1 MEKIIEIDLLEL
13 DDLLERYNRKKV
25 SLSLIEY
32 IIKQTPN
39 FKKNDN
45 LQIIINTKIK
55 DIDCVSLIKGGLK
68 EAYNNNLKKHFYND
82 IIQII
87 YLIIGVAIIFI
98 YTLLKQSIAKELVLI
113 SGWVFIWSVVELE
126 LFSDSES
133 RKRRII
139 LNKLLLSEFVV
150 NQV

>member
-1 MEKIIEIDLLEL
+1 M
-13 DDLLERYNRKKV
+13 
-25 SLSLIEY
+25 
-32 IIKQTPN
+32 
-39 FKKNDN
+39 
-45 LQIIINTKIK
+45 
-55 DIDCVSLIKGGLK
+55 SLIKEGLK
-68 EAYNNNLKKHFYND
+68 EEYNNNLKKHFYND

>member
-45 LQIIINTKIK
+45 LKIIINTKIK
-55 DIDCVSLIKGGLK
+55 DIDCVSLIKRGLK
-68 EAYNNNLKKHFYND
+68 EEYNNNLKKHFYND

>member
-45 LQIIINTKIK
+45 LKIIINTKIK
-55 DIDCVSLIKGGLK
+55 DIDCVSLIKEVLK
-68 EAYNNNLKKHFYND
+68 EEYNNNLKKHFYND

>member
-45 LQIIINTKIK
+45 LKIIINTKIK
-55 DIDCVSLIKGGLK
+55 DIDCVSLIKEGLK
-68 EAYNNNLKKHFYND
+68 EEYNNNLKKHFYND

-139 LNKLLLSEFVV
+139 LNKLLLSEFIV

>member
-55 DIDCVSLIKGGLK
+55 DIFTFLDD
-68 EAYNNNLKKHFYND
+68 F
-82 IIQII
+82 
-87 YLIIGVAIIFI
+87 
-98 YTLLKQSIAKELVLI
+98 
-113 SGWVFIWSVVELE
+113 VE
-126 LFSDSES
+126 
-133 RKRRII
+133 
-139 LNKLLLSEFVV
+139 
-150 NQV
+150 

>member
-45 LQIIINTKIK
+45 LKIIINTI
-55 DIDCVSLIKGGLK
+55 ID
-68 EAYNNNLKKHFYND
+68 
-82 IIQII
+82 
-87 YLIIGVAIIFI
+87 
-98 YTLLKQSIAKELVLI
+98 
-113 SGWVFIWSVVELE
+113 
-126 LFSDSES
+126 
-133 RKRRII
+133 
-139 LNKLLLSEFVV
+139 
-150 NQV
+150 

>member
-45 LQIIINTKIK
+45 LKIIINTKIK

-68 EAYNNNLKKHFYND
+68 EEYNNNLKKHFYND

-113 SGWVFIWSVVELE
+113 SGWVFIWSVVEIE

>member
-1 MEKIIEIDLLEL
+1 MEKRIEIDLLEL

-25 SLSLIEY
+25 SHSLIEY
-32 IIKQTPN
+32 IIKQTPD

-45 LQIIINTKIK
+45 IKIIINTKIK
-55 DIDCVSLIKGGLK
+55 DIDCVSLIKDGLK
-68 EAYNNNLKKHFYND
+68 EQYNNSLKKHFYND

-87 YLIIGVAIIFI
+87 YLIIGVATLFI
-98 YTLLKQSIAKELVLI
+98 YTLIKESIAKELVLI

-133 RKRRII
+133 RKMRRI
-139 LNKLLLSEFVV
+139 LNKLLISEFIV
-150 NQV
+150 NKI

>member
-45 LQIIINTKIK
+45 LKIIINNKIK
-55 DIDCVSLIKGGLK
+55 GIDCVSLIKEGLK
-68 EAYNNNLKKHFYND
+68 EEYNNNLKKHFYND

-87 YLIIGVAIIFI
+87 YLIIGVAILFV
-98 YTLLKQSIAKELVLI
+98 YTLIKESIAKELVLI

>member
-45 LQIIINTKIK
+45 LKIIINTKIK

-68 EAYNNNLKKHFYND
+68 EEYNNNLKKHFYND
-82 IIQII
+82 LIQII

>member
-1 MEKIIEIDLLEL
+1 MNKKQKKNLYRIILSSVLLL
-13 DDLLERYNRKKV
+13 IVNILNLENPYL
-25 SLSLIEY
+25 SLSLY
-32 IIKQTPN
+32 
-39 FKKNDN
+39 
-45 LQIIINTKIK
+45 L
-55 DIDCVSLIKGGLK
+55 
-68 EAYNNNLKKHFYND
+68 
-82 IIQII
+82 II

>member
-45 LQIIINTKIK
+45 LKIIINTKIK

-68 EAYNNNLKKHFYND
+68 EEYNNNLKKHFYND